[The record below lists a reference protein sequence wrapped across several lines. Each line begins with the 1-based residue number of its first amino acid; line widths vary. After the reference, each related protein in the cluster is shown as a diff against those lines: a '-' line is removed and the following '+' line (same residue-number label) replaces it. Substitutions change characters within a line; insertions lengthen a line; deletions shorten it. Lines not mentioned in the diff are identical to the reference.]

1 MTEFE
6 PFGQQLGVPAV
17 IMRSGT
23 SKGIYLNE
31 ADLPPAGPERD
42 KLILRIFGSPDP
54 RQIDGLGG
62 ADILTSKLAIVGK
75 CDRDD
80 ADITYTFGQVVID
93 RPLIQ
98 YAGLCGNIS
107 AGVAPFAIDEGLVEA
122 VEPATKV
129 RVWNTNTQQIFE
141 ITVPVVDGHSAVYG
155 DFAIDGVNG
164 TGAKLDINMAKTMG
178 SYTGK
183 LLPTGNA
190 SDKIEVNGKTYEVSI
205 VDVVN
210 PCVFVKAAELGLT
223 GVEAPPDMAAYP
235 EVLETLADIRKTV
248 AGMIG
253 FSTKQE
259 DLDADARP
267 MCIFVGPSKD
277 YKNYLSG
284 EPIAADEADFAARCF
299 MISGKTRDMHQAFP
313 GSISVA
319 VGAACRIPGT
329 VVNQASSSKGR
340 SGVVRVGHP
349 LGKVEVEA
357 EVAEDGELLVASYSR
372 TARRIMKGI
381 AYVPDNTL

>member
-1 MTEFE
+1 
-6 PFGQQLGVPAV
+6 
-17 IMRSGT
+17 
-23 SKGIYLNE
+23 
-31 ADLPPAGPERD
+31 
-42 KLILRIFGSPDP
+42 
-54 RQIDGLGG
+54 
-62 ADILTSKLAIVGK
+62 
-75 CDRDD
+75 
-80 ADITYTFGQVVID
+80 
-93 RPLIQ
+93 
-98 YAGLCGNIS
+98 
-107 AGVAPFAIDEGLVEA
+107 
-122 VEPATKV
+122 
-129 RVWNTNTQQIFE
+129 
-141 ITVPVVDGHSAVYG
+141 
-155 DFAIDGVNG
+155 
-164 TGAKLDINMAKTMG
+164 MAKTMG

-183 LLPTGNA
+183 LLPTGNP

-210 PCVFVKAAELGLT
+210 PCVFVKASELGLT
-223 GVEAPPDMAAYP
+223 GVEAPPDMAEHEDALDAM
-235 EVLETLADIRKTV
+235 EAIRKTV

-267 MCIFVGPSKD
+267 MAIFVAPPQD

-284 EPIAADEADFAARCF
+284 EPIAADESDFAARCF
-299 MISGKTRDMHQAFP
+299 MFSGKTRDMHQAFP

-329 VVNQASSSKGR
+329 VVNQVSTSKGLA
-340 SGVVRVGHP
+340 GVVRVGHP

-381 AYVPDNTL
+381 AYVPDNTI